1 VPKGTCLKKGNV
13 SKLIEHQQF
22 ERSLESVQGGF
33 CSFQHLDNGFHLIHK
48 SGIHRSYGFFVQL
61 ATRFVKF
68 VGHAI

>member
-33 CSFQHLDNGFHLIHK
+33 CSFQHLDDGFDLIHK
-48 SGIHRSYGFFVQL
+48 SGVRRSYGFFFQL